1 MHPDV
6 HLMLHEE
13 RAERLRRAAPPR
25 RVRRRRLRAQVGWR
39 LVELGLRLV
48 SSSGPSR
55 PFPAPAARRPF
66 PSAS

>member
-6 HLMLHEE
+6 HLMLHDT
-13 RAERLRRAAPPR
+13 RAQELRRTAPARGPR
-25 RVRRRRLRAQVGWR
+25 SRFLRAQLGWH

-48 SSSGPSR
+48 SSSGPAR

-66 PSAS
+66 PSAP

>member
-1 MHPDV
+1 MHPYV

-13 RAERLRRAAPPR
+13 RAERLRRAAAPR
-25 RVRRRRLRAQVGWR
+25 RTNRHHLRAQLGWR

>member
-6 HLMLHEE
+6 HLMLHHA
-13 RAERLRRAAPPR
+13 RAEELRREAPAR
-25 RVRRRRLRAQVGWR
+25 DSRARLGARLGWT

-55 PFPAPAARRPF
+55 PSPGPAVSRPC
-66 PSAS
+66 PSVS

>member
-1 MHPDV
+1 MDPYV
-6 HLMLHEE
+6 HLKLHEE
-13 RAERLRRAAPPR
+13 RAARLRHAAPRR
-25 RVRRRRLRAQVGWR
+25 RVRRRHLRAQVGWS